1 MRAKNNLKNQQKK
14 IKERIGNLFGYTPYI
29 EATEISSTGTMTRE
43 FSFRFN
49 RVIHLL
55 SKIERDTLLRLE
67 FDPQVT
73 NVYEQYALDLE
84 TTAQIAHR
92 LKVKHPKLIQKG
104 TQHDA
109 VMTTD
114 FLVQLTVDG
123 KNYFVAVD
131 CKPTGFNVS
140 TPKTARSVTRVI
152 EKLTIAIEFW
162 NAHGV
167 EHITIT
173 SDQLDSEI
181 TKNLSWALSINR
193 EATVFEMAALASQE
207 LKILIDQANP
217 THKLNA
223 VCLELDN
230 LSGTPGLGAEALK
243 YLLLTHNIRADLRQ
257 GLLVHQ
263 RISSV
268 RAAQTLDAWSTK

>member
-1 MRAKNNLKNQQKK
+1 MRARNNLKNQQKK
-14 IKERIGNLFGYTPYI
+14 IRTRIGNAFGHVPYI
-29 EATEISSTGTMTRE
+29 KATEISSTGTMTRE

-49 RVIHLL
+49 RVIHVL

-84 TTAQIAHR
+84 TTARIAHR

-104 TQHDA
+104 AQQDA

-114 FLVQLTVDG
+114 FLVQLTVEG

-131 CKPTGFNVS
+131 CKPAGYNLA
-140 TPKTARSVTRVI
+140 TPKTVRSVTRVI
-152 EKLTIAIEFW
+152 EKLTIAREFW

-167 EHITIT
+167 EHIIIT
-173 SDQLDSEI
+173 ADQLDSEI
-181 TKNLSWALSINR
+181 TKNLSWAISINR
-193 EATVFEMAALASQE
+193 DPTIFEMAASATQE
-207 LKILIDQANP
+207 LKTLIDQANP
-217 THKLNA
+217 SHKLSA

-243 YLLLTHNIRADLRQ
+243 HLLLTHNIKADLRE

-268 RAAQTLDAWSTK
+268 RAAQTLDFWSTK